1 MTSIILAGGKSLR
14 LGQSKALQVIDG
26 KSLIQWVVD
35 RLAILST
42 EIIIATAHGE
52 AIPCSSAVRIKT
64 VADIYPGKGPLAGIY
79 SGLIASSSSRAIV
92 VGCDTPFLS
101 VGLLEYM
108 TQLSSTF
115 DVVVPRIKNKL
126 EPLCAVYSKNCL
138 APIQELLEQNELR
151 ISELFRMVKV
161 RYIEKDEINS
171 FDPEHLSFF
180 NINSQADLN
189 KARKLAAERG
199 WLPKDN

>member
-1 MTSIILAGGKSLR
+1 
-14 LGQSKALQVIDG
+14 V
-26 KSLIQWVVD
+26 
-35 RLAILST
+35 
-42 EIIIATAHGE
+42 
-52 AIPCSSAVRIKT
+52 
-64 VADIYPGKGPLAGIY
+64 GIY

-108 TQLSSTF
+108 TQICSTF
-115 DVVVPRIKNKL
+115 DVVVPRIKKKV
-126 EPLCAVYSKNCL
+126 EPLCAVYSKTCL
-138 APIQELLEQNELR
+138 APIQELLEQNELGIR
-151 ISELFRMVKV
+151 KLFSMVKV
-161 RYIEKDEINS
+161 KYVEEDEINN

-189 KARKLAAERG
+189 KARKLAAEKG

>member
-1 MTSIILAGGKSLR
+1 MTAIILAGGRSSR
-14 LGQSKALQVIDG
+14 LGQSKALQVIEG
-26 KSLIQWVVD
+26 KSLIQWVVV
-35 RLAILST
+35 RLAILSK

-108 TQLSSTF
+108 TQICSTF
-115 DVVVPRIKNKL
+115 DVVIPRIKNEL
-126 EPLCAVYSKNCL
+126 EPLCAVYSKNCV
-138 APIQELLEQNELR
+138 APIQGLLEQNEPK
-151 ISELFRMVKV
+151 ISKLLSMVKV
-161 RYIEKDEINS
+161 KYIEEDEINR

-180 NINSQADLN
+180 NINSPDDLE
-189 KARKLAAERG
+189 KARKLAAQERR
-199 WLPKDN
+199 LP

>member
-14 LGQSKALQVIDG
+14 LGQSKALQAIGG

-35 RLAILST
+35 RLVILST

-64 VADIYPGKGPLAGIY
+64 VADIYPGKGPLVGIY
-79 SGLIASSSSRAIV
+79 SGLIASSSPRALV

-101 VGLLEYM
+101 VSLLEYM
-108 TQLSSTF
+108 TQLSSTL
-115 DVVVPRIKNKL
+115 DVVVPRIKKKV

-151 ISELFRMVKV
+151 ISELFNMVKV
-161 RYIEKDEINS
+161 KYVEEDGINR

-189 KARKLAAERG
+189 KARKLATERG

>member
-1 MTSIILAGGKSLR
+1 
-14 LGQSKALQVIDG
+14 VI
-26 KSLIQWVVD
+26 D
-35 RLAILST
+35 RLATLST

-52 AIPCSSAVRIKT
+52 AIPCSSAVKTKT
-64 VADIYPGKGPLAGIY
+64 VADTYPESGPLVGIY

-108 TQLSSTF
+108 TQICSTF

-126 EPLCAVYSKNCL
+126 EPLCAVYSKHCSS
-138 APIQELLEQNELR
+138 PIQSLLEQDELR
-151 ISELFRMVKV
+151 IRKLFSMVKV
-161 RYIEKDEINS
+161 KYVKEDEINR

-180 NINSQADLN
+180 NINSQADLDR
-189 KARKLAAERG
+189 ARKLAAEKR
-199 WLPKDN
+199 WLPK